1 MSATFVAA
9 FQYKLRVLKLE
20 ESLWDRVTLEG
31 PANPH
36 YTQQE
41 EQHQLRQ
48 QKALKAAKMI
58 TETNQAE
65 ISNLLEKLGSQTH
78 DMKTDIVKAVGLD
91 SVKSKLQ
98 LIEK

>member
-1 MSATFVAA
+1 
-9 FQYKLRVLKLE
+9 
-20 ESLWDRVTLEG
+20 
-31 PANPH
+31 
-36 YTQQE
+36 
-41 EQHQLRQ
+41 
-48 QKALKAAKMI
+48 MI

-65 ISNLLEKLGSQTH
+65 ISNLLEKLGSQTQ